1 MSSLLPQ
8 PSYTIRQLSKT
19 CSDVFENHVQHLTH
33 YLPNMNMVCM
43 SMFGFASMHSQAWVA
58 LSKMVSV
65 SKPLRYEQLLS
76 INRCYGIVVSA
87 WIFGA
92 AVAASMLILNPT
104 WNTNVCWFTFES
116 HNIRISALDL
126 LLYLVSLVCPELVLT
141 YASVRIFLVIVRA
154 HRQVSAQVQSISGG
168 VDESGMETLKAIRSA
183 RNVLVIYFV
192 ALALCSYGSL

>member
-1 MSSLLPQ
+1 MDL
-8 PSYTIRQLSKT
+8 
-19 CSDVFENHVQHLTH
+19 
-33 YLPNMNMVCM
+33 
-43 SMFGFASMHSQAWVA
+43 
-58 LSKMVSV
+58 
-65 SKPLRYEQLLS
+65 
-76 INRCYGIVVSA
+76 A

-104 WNTNVCWFTFES
+104 WNTNFCWFTFES

-141 YASVRIFLVIVRA
+141 YASVRIFLVVVRT

-168 VDESGMETLKAIRSA
+168 VDESGMETLKAFRSA
-183 RNVLVIYFV
+183 RNFLVIYFV